1 MGLTRIVIRRRDR
14 LQQRQHFI
22 MQRGTQLR
30 GLRAVVPPRP
40 GLQCLQQMAGGGN
53 ADISGQQHR
62 FQFFVKSGIEFAPG
76 AEQAAQTRAQLRPA
90 FAQPLLQAGQPAG
103 GGRGGVFILVETKHD
118 GRGLNGA
125 ALDLRR
131 TLQGRRNWLQF

>member
-1 MGLTRIVIRRRDR
+1 
-14 LQQRQHFI
+14 
-22 MQRGTQLR
+22 MQRGTQWR
-30 GLRAVVPPRP
+30 GFGAAVAPRP
-40 GLQCLQQMAGGGN
+40 DSQRLQQMTGCGN

-62 FQFFVKSGIEFAPG
+62 FQFLVKSGIELAPG

-90 FAQPLLQAGQPAG
+90 LAQPLLQAGQPAG

-125 ALDLRR
+125 ARDLRR
-131 TLQGRRNWLQF
+131 ALDGRRNWLQF